1 MLRRRENIK
10 CVCNPL
16 NFELI
21 KTKILKIPLQPKQGN
36 EAQKSGD
43 YASFK
48 ITGKYS
54 HLQKQSLI
62 EYGFQVTSLIEVI
75 QELMPY
81 TGALRLYLFPKTG
94 GTPLNLE
101 QVCVTQRFLN
111 QDPVTLLRPNPK
123 NNTLFQENK
132 DNLEF
137 YRNFCH

>member
-81 TGALRLYLFPKTG
+81 IGAFTALFVSKKPG
-94 GTPLNLE
+94 VLPSI
-101 QVCVTQRFLN
+101 
-111 QDPVTLLRPNPK
+111 
-123 NNTLFQENK
+123 
-132 DNLEF
+132 
-137 YRNFCH
+137 